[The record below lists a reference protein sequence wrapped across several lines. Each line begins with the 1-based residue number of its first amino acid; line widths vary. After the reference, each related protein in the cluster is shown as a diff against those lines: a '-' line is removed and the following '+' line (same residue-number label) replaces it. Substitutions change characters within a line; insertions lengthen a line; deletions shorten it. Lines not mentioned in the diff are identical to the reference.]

1 MMKSLVVQTSI
12 LEVLN
17 REFTRSMLTKKTANE
32 QSQQKKKKDLSKQ
45 LAREVN
51 LWSYSYLTTLLVQGS
66 IL

>member
-32 QSQQKKKKDLSKQ
+32 QSQQKKKDLSKQ

>member
-32 QSQQKKKKDLSKQ
+32 QSQPKKKKGL
-45 LAREVN
+45 
-51 LWSYSYLTTLLVQGS
+51 
-66 IL
+66 I